1 VKAIVYKRYGG
12 PEVLELVELP
22 EPKVG
27 QSSAMAHAIAAGL
40 NPADVPLQAVAGD
53 SIIDGL
59 LAQAVAANEV
69 AGGTRT

>member
-1 VKAIVYKRYGG
+1 MKAMVYKRYGG

-27 QSSAMAHAIAAGL
+27 QSTVMVQVKAAGL
-40 NPADVPLQAVAGD
+40 NPADVGMRAGAGD
-53 SIIDGL
+53 SVIEGL

-69 AGGTRT
+69 AGGT